1 MAEIENISISIGAGA
16 DAAFVAFDRL
26 ISKLNRTKIELKA
39 FAAGAVVSG
48 LKEIKDNA
56 NGAASALNRYAKAQ
70 ERANRAASGY
80 SGGGYTSTMRSA
92 ASDTDKAT
100 NAIVRFVSA
109 MATAQSAMQRMRG
122 ANAFRNNISFAPM
135 QPQLTGEV
143 DEPIITHFVDDI
155 DDGMAHVESST
166 QSARFSLMSFL
177 DALFGFRD
185 SNIPATLHEIG
196 KGFKDIGKSLIAI
209 PSYFG
214 KQLIGNISESVKGME
229 QFLSSIKRI
238 AMYRLIR
245 TALKEI
251 TKGISEGFKHLYNW
265 SKTADHT
272 FANSMNRIA
281 TAAQYMGNSFAAMAS
296 PLVEAISPAID
307 FIADKFVDLFNLINQ
322 IIARLSG
329 ATSYTAA
336 RKVSA
341 QWEDASKKAS
351 GSAKKAADEIKR
363 TLLGFDEI
371 NKLNDPNKSSGSGG
385 GGSGSGSSGA
395 GMFETRTIDS
405 AVSSFADQLKAAFE
419 ASDWQGL
426 GTLLGNKVNEI
437 VDKIDFASAGKKVGT
452 YINGWFSTK
461 YWTLDTINFTNIGGK
476 IAEFLNNAISKIDFN
491 IIGRSVVQKMTII
504 GDSVIGFFTNF
515 DWKQAATKIS
525 NFVSGLYDEIGKWFA
540 KYDWTKVGKA
550 LGEGLANFI
559 AGIDYVG
566 LAKSMYTALSN
577 ALTAGIG
584 TLTGFFDGLAS
595 KFKAAINWNA
605 LSEGVQQGISGVM
618 AVLGLATGVIGA
630 ILAFSGANVPLGIGM
645 MIAGGIATGTSLSL
659 MWNGLSDKVK
669 SNIELI
675 KGILFGASLA
685 IGAVL
690 TFSGANIPLGLGLMV
705 SGAAGL
711 AGTVGT
717 NWNVIKE
724 KLQGPIGAATAL
736 ISGATLLL
744 GVLCMVGGNYGLGL
758 GLILAGS
765 AGLAST
771 VAAEWENMK
780 ALGALAIQKFKDG
793 WDSLTMDALKIPVQL
808 ALTAEEL
815 WAGLKIGW
823 IILQNKVLEI
833 GVAIAQTAQDIWDG
847 ITDGWN
853 KLANTSL
860 DIALGISTT
869 IAELWN
875 QIVEWWDEFTSGKW
889 LGIKIG
895 IGDGSGKVDTS
906 PSDAYDSGAWAY
918 ATSINVGVNG
928 IAGKL
933 MKVVGGKLA
942 PDTTN
947 TNTTNTVKGGVGAGM
962 KSISGKFAP
971 IVSNTSTT
979 NTVKGAAGSGMKS
992 VSGKYTPVVSN
1003 TTTTNT
1009 VKAAAGAGVKASGKS
1024 YVVSMANTKTSN
1036 EVYAVAGVG
1045 MVKLSGTNKYS
1056 IKAVDTK
1063 TKDTVNGASG
1073 AGMYYD
1079 KNAKA
1084 FKPYVAGT
1092 TTKNTINGS
1101 SGTGMGYDKNNGKFK
1116 PKVEN
1121 TSSTVSVKKG
1131 WTGAVLDKL
1140 GLSNL
1145 SATIKVGL
1153 KVDKKRSKAV
1163 ITGDTGS
1170 IYTVSTRGEKAKGGI
1185 FSNGVWSNIPQYAGG
1200 TANAHGSLF
1209 LAGEAGP
1216 EIVGHVGGRTEV
1228 LNKSQLASAMF
1239 SAVQAAMAPAA
1250 ANFAAAASNMS
1261 TASVGIDLE
1270 TLAEMVRQGVEQAM
1284 SRSNDYDRQK
1294 VELLRSINEKDNTIE
1309 VSTSSINRAQTRM
1322 NRRAGTTIV
1331 AVGT

>member
-1 MAEIENISISIGAGA
+1 MAEIENLSISIGAGA

-122 ANAFRNNISFAPM
+122 ANAFRSFAPM
-135 QPQLTGEV
+135 QPQLTGMV
-143 DEPIITHFVDDI
+143 DEPIITHFVDNADDL
-155 DDGMAHVESST
+155 DDGMTHVESST
-166 QSARFSLMSFL
+166 RSAKGALDSFFRSLVSI
-177 DALFGFRD
+177 A
-185 SNIPATLHEIG
+185 SSPAFKEIG
-196 KGFKDIGKSLIAI
+196 TGLKGIGKSVAAI
-209 PSYFG
+209 PTYFG
-214 KQLIGNISESVKGME
+214 KQLVSNIRESVKGLGE
-229 QFLSSIKRI
+229 FLSSIKRI

-251 TKGISEGFKHLYNW
+251 TKGISEGIKNLYNW
-265 SKTADHT
+265 SKTADQS

-296 PLVEAISPAID
+296 PLVNAISPAID

-395 GMFETRTIDS
+395 GMFETRTIDG

-476 IAEFLNNAISKIDFN
+476 IAEFLNNAISQIDFN
-491 IIGRSVVQKMTII
+491 ILGRLLVQKLTII
-504 GDSVIGFFTNF
+504 GDSIIGFFTNF

-675 KGILFGASLA
+675 KGILFGATLA
-685 IGAVL
+685 VGAIL
-690 TFSGANIPLGLGLMV
+690 AFSGANIPLGLGLMV
-705 SGAAGL
+705 SGAVGL

-847 ITDGWN
+847 ITKGWN
-853 KLANTSL
+853 DLANKSL
-860 DIALGISTT
+860 EVAVGISNTV
-869 IAELWN
+869 AEWWN

-889 LGIKIG
+889 LGIHIG

-906 PSDAYDSGAWAY
+906 SPDAYDGGAWAH

-942 PDTTN
+942 PNTTN

-971 IVSNTSTT
+971 VVSNTSTT
-979 NTVKGAAGSGMKS
+979 NTVKGVAGSGMKS
-992 VSGKYTPVVSN
+992 GTSRKQAFFSANVGDTS
-1003 TTTTNT
+1003 TTNT
-1009 VKAAAGAGVKASGKS
+1009 VKGAAGTGMSRSQSNKFYANTSDTTSTNTIKGASGTGMKFNKNDGKFNAKVGNTTSTDTVKGAAGAGMTYNKNGSKFTPNVGNVTSTVGVNLKKS
-1024 YVVSMANTKTSN
+1024 WTGSFKDALGVISSMTLK
-1036 EVYAVAGVG
+1036 VALK
-1045 MVKLSGTNKYS
+1045 M
-1056 IKAVDTK
+1056 
-1063 TKDTVNGASG
+1063 
-1073 AGMYYD
+1073 D
-1079 KNAKA
+1079 KNANTVELKQSGSGGSTKWTAMTKA
-1084 FKPYVAGT
+1084 
-1092 TTKNTINGS
+1092 
-1101 SGTGMGYDKNNGKFK
+1101 
-1116 PKVEN
+1116 
-1121 TSSTVSVKKG
+1121 
-1131 WTGAVLDKL
+1131 L
-1140 GLSNL
+1140 
-1145 SATIKVGL
+1145 
-1153 KVDKKRSKAV
+1153 
-1163 ITGDTGS
+1163 
-1170 IYTVSTRGEKAKGGI
+1170 GGI
-1185 FSNGVWSNIPQYAGG
+1185 FSNGAWSNIPQYAGG

-1261 TASVGIDLE
+1261 AASVGVDLE

-1294 VELLRSINEKDNTIE
+1294 VELLRSINEKDSTVE